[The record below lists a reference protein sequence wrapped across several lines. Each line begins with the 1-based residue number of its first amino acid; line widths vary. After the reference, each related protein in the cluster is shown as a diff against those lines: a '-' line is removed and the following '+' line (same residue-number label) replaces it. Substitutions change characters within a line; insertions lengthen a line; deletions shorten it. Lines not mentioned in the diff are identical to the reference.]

1 MKDYVFEFQNKITEI
16 DKEIKHFYIMNAG
29 SMNHGKSSLFN
40 SLLDSNVFAT
50 EDVRTTVENQTVK
63 WKDNIYLVDTP
74 GIAADES
81 DDLVAYEAYRCANM
95 IIFVHTAKVGE
106 LHKKEL
112 ETINNIKSFFTDQSF
127 FWQHFCLVITFIDS
141 DSNDSVLAILN
152 KSLEDIKTN
161 CGGYGF
167 KTFIVSNS
175 RYQKGLAENKQGLIN
190 KSGIPELRNY
200 LQSNFS
206 EWLSENN
213 IIRKEKIR
221 RAKAELLSQIEIEI
235 STIKQSSAKKRE
247 NLKKWQQNF
256 LYKVELAV
264 NQYNSD
270 EQELRYKDSRLYDM
284 KNDLKRL
291 KNQWEREHY

>member
-1 MKDYVFEFQNKITEI
+1 MKDYVKEFQIKINEI
-16 DKEIKHFYIMNAG
+16 NKEIKNFYIMNAG

-40 SLLDSNVFAT
+40 SLLDSNVFAAQ
-50 EDVRTTVENQTVK
+50 DVRTTIKNQTVK

-81 DDLVAYEAYRCANM
+81 DDLIAYEAYRCANM

-112 ETINNIKSFFTDQSF
+112 ENINKIKSFFTDQAF
-127 FWQHFCLVITFIDS
+127 FWQHFCLVITFMDS
-141 DSNDSVLAILN
+141 DSEDSILVILK
-152 KSLEDIKTN
+152 KSLEDIKTT
-161 CGGYGF
+161 CDGYDF

-175 RYQKGLAENKQGLIN
+175 RYQKGYAENKQVLIN
-190 KSGIPELRNY
+190 KSGIPELRSY

-206 EWLSENN
+206 KWQNENT
-213 IIRKEKIR
+213 IIRKEKIK
-221 RAKAELLSQIEIEI
+221 RAKAEILSQIEKER
-235 STIKQSSAKKRE
+235 SMIKQLSANKIE
-247 NLKKWQQNF
+247 NLKNQQQNF

-270 EQELRYKDSRLYDM
+270 KQDLRYKESRLYDM
-284 KNDLKRL
+284 KNELDRL
-291 KNQWEREHY
+291 KNQWNRERF